1 MTLAFFLLEGGLLDP
16 HTGTIFW
23 VLVTFLIVSGLL
35 YKLAW
40 KPITTA
46 LEERE
51 RRIDM
56 AIRKAE
62 ESKEEAAKVMAR
74 FDQIL
79 TEANEK
85 ADAIIKDARQAA
97 EKIRHD
103 SMAKTKEET
112 EKLIASAKAEIE
124 RDRYAMVT
132 NLKAEMVGIIIQIAE
147 KVIDSNLTDDKN
159 KSLITKEID
168 SLSKN

>member
-1 MTLAFFLLEGGLLDP
+1 MILALFLLEGGLLDP

-62 ESKEEAAKVMAR
+62 ESKEEAAKIMAR

-85 ADAIIKDARQAA
+85 ADAIIKDARQAS

-103 SMAKTKEET
+103 GLVKTKEET
-112 EKLIASAKAEIE
+112 EKLIEAARAEIE
-124 RDRYAMVT
+124 RDRFAMVT

-147 KVIDSNLTDDKN
+147 KVIDSNLTDEKN
-159 KSLITKEID
+159 KTLITKEID
-168 SLSKN
+168 LLSKN